1 MKKILIAVFIL
12 IFSTS
17 AYANKNK
24 NTWDYPL
31 RDYEGWVV
39 KGSENHYKF
48 KSNLRQDKNVLKEF
62 KNNKNTGII
71 SYLLFED
78 DKIVIDV
85 SDIPKKVS
93 SGDTIIRN
101 IFFIKL

>member
-1 MKKILIAVFIL
+1 MKKFLIITFIL

-31 RDYEGWVV
+31 RYYEGWVV

-48 KSNLRQDKNVLKEF
+48 KSNLRQDKDVLKEF
-62 KNNKNTGII
+62 KRK
-71 SYLLFED
+71 SKRSL
-78 DKIVIDV
+78 
-85 SDIPKKVS
+85 
-93 SGDTIIRN
+93 
-101 IFFIKL
+101 

>member
-1 MKKILIAVFIL
+1 MKELLLVTFIL

-17 AYANKNK
+17 AFANKNK

-31 RDYEGWVV
+31 RDYEGWVI

-62 KNNKNTGII
+62 KKKFSLEINYKIYLI
-71 SYLLFED
+71 SFL
-78 DKIVIDV
+78 
-85 SDIPKKVS
+85 
-93 SGDTIIRN
+93 
-101 IFFIKL
+101 KLNS